1 MWALLEM
8 YDETPAPGLP
18 TGQLAMPPGVGGFAE
33 DQLMD
38 FDEDPRAGRA
48 RALRRA
54 GPLFVAAATS
64 SAS

>member
-1 MWALLEM
+1 M

-18 TGQLAMPPGVGGFAE
+18 TGQLAMPPSVGGFAE